1 MFSRTW
7 LAVLA
12 GSLALWVMNQVGGG
26 SPFVDGI
33 AGPADSLSRSRQWT
47 AESASALAGLAACL
61 EGAAAGARAAAGAD
75 SGYPAGMPAV
85 ERWYRER
92 CRVQV
97 DGEFFDAFAVAYGER
112 SRAAVAAILDR
123 EEGLAAGVAGGAGG
137 AALDADVVWEAA
149 LARAAADVRS
159 FRDGLL
165 AWFERHAPSA
175 EAAGEEPVSP
185 ALSGESPRAVRRL
198 AGRGTAS

>member
-26 SPFVDGI
+26 SPLVEGI
-33 AGPADSLSRSRQWT
+33 AGPGDAPGRSRQWT
-47 AESASALAGLAACL
+47 AASASALAGLAACL
-61 EGAAAGARAAAGAD
+61 EGAPAGARAAVHAD

-137 AALDADVVWEAA
+137 VAFDADVVWEAA
-149 LARAAADVRS
+149 LARAAADVLS

-175 EAAGEEPVSP
+175 AAAGDEPVSP

-198 AGRGTAS
+198 AGRGRAS